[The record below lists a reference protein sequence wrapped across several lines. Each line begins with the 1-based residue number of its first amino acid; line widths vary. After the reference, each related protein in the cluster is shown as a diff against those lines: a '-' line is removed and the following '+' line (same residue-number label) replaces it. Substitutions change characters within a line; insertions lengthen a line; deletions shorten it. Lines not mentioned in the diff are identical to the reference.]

1 MYHNIINLECNRAVR
16 EGVKISEVQKTAT
29 KLISEINMYVLHE
42 PGTEK
47 YRAGLREIHR
57 QIKARLA
64 RLKTNQEINNPLT
77 GGPPRPLQIQVWM
90 NFCTGVSVWYLHA
103 VVIENH
109 LTEVESS
116 AQHAG
121 AALVRGQR
129 LDMPP
134 QNRHNGCHAHM
145 R

>member
-64 RLKTNQEINNPLT
+64 LLKANQEIT
-77 GGPPRPLQIQVWM
+77 GGTSALQTSH
-90 NFCTGVSVWYLHA
+90 CPK
-103 VVIENH
+103 IEH
-109 LTEVESS
+109 LTLDEI
-116 AQHAG
+116 
-121 AALVRGQR
+121 LDLYKFRGQGPG
-129 LDMPP
+129 LGV
-134 QNRHNGCHAHM
+134 QVLFLFNSLAN
-145 R
+145 